1 MVETILS
8 GVSGAVPI
16 AKIAPPPRKEFLEP
30 DGSAIPDI
38 IAYHHRPEDLDDMS
52 EQSVPDESD
61 TALFGKDGMT
71 FGDLLDIINP
81 LQHIPIVSTI
91 YRAMTGDEISPGAR
105 MVGGALFGGPFGLG
119 FAIVNAAVEAS
130 TGEDIGDTILT
141 ALTGGD
147 PAIPASAAAAKPVET
162 AVPAIRPDPAK
173 FSAVTMP
180 ARVPLNAKGAGQ
192 RPNNPTAS
200 MPDRPPG
207 AAGAAFFRPAGLPY
221 GGIGTLPFATPFQDN
236 DDPVAAVLRARS
248 AVPRS
253 GPVPGLGRAPLG
265 QIDRQPL
272 RPDRGRQSPLP
283 NIDQR
288 LADKLSA
295 LSAKTAAQAATAK
308 PAGNAAAIKP
318 LERNGAPAAPR
329 QFTPTDTISQTML
342 NALDRYQRMKKMET
356 GNPSG

>member
-1 MVETILS
+1 MVETILP

-16 AKIAPPPRKEFLEP
+16 ARIAPPPRKEFLNP

-38 IAYHHRPEDLDDMS
+38 IAYHHRPYEDLGDMS
-52 EQSVPDESD
+52 DQRVPDESD

-81 LQHIPIVSTI
+81 LQHIPIVSTL

-119 FAIVNAAVEAS
+119 IAIVNAAVEAS

-147 PAIPASAAAAKPVET
+147 PAIPAPAAAAAKPAET
-162 AVPAIRPDPAK
+162 AAPATHPAK
-173 FSAVTMP
+173 FGAVTMP
-180 ARVPLNAKGAGQ
+180 VRLPLNARGAGQ

-200 MPDRPPG
+200 MPDQPP
-207 AAGAAFFRPAGLPY
+207 AAVSAAFFRPAGLPY

-248 AVPRS
+248 AVPS
-253 GPVPGLGRAPLG
+253 GGPVRGLGRAPLG
-265 QIDRQPL
+265 AIDRQPP
-272 RPDRGRQSPLP
+272 RPDRSPP
-283 NIDQR
+283 PPIIDQR

-295 LSAKTAAQAATAK
+295 LSAKTAARSAPPK
-308 PAGNAAAIKP
+308 PAGDTAAVGNPI
-318 LERNGAPAAPR
+318 ERNGAPAALP
-329 QFTPTDTISQTML
+329 QYTPAGAISQTML